1 MRDVRTKHEK
11 IMVEGG
17 FSGDVLE
24 LRNVNY
30 ELKYKDYILIV
41 RSVQFIDTHFSEG
54 YFQRKMIAFADC
66 AYCEFEIL
74 ATFVKGLK

>member
-11 IMVEGG
+11 IMVEGW

-30 ELKYKDYILIV
+30 EFKYKDDILIMP
-41 RSVQFIDTHFSEG
+41 SVQFINACSSKG
-54 YFQRKMIAFADC
+54 YYQRKMITFADC
-66 AYCEFEIL
+66 GYCEFEIL
-74 ATFVKGLK
+74 ATFVRGL